1 MIPVL
6 FQIGP
11 FKVYSYGLMLG
22 IGFLLGSYIL
32 SLELKRKKLDPNMAS
47 TVTVLAVI
55 FGIAGAKILF
65 LIEEWKYFVNDPIGM
80 AFSPGGLTWYGG
92 FALGLVA
99 VITYVRR
106 RKVPV
111 LRFLDALG
119 VALILAYGVARLG
132 CHFSGDGDY
141 GIPTTLPWGTLYYN
155 GTYKPTRALADYFA
169 RNPEERAR
177 WHYDELS
184 SRIAGKDALGNP
196 YTEFDKV
203 TPCQPTPVYEMILG
217 VIGFAML
224 WRLRKN
230 PYPDGKL
237 FMIYLMLSSVFRFSV
252 EFLRLNPR
260 LLFGLSEAQLVSVP
274 LFVAG
279 LLIMLYLDRK
289 QREKA
294 SESVTH

>member
-1 MIPVL
+1 MIPIL

-65 LIEEWKYFVNDPIGM
+65 LIEDWKYFVNDPLGM
-80 AFSPGGLTWYGG
+80 ALSPGGLTWYGG
-92 FALGLVA
+92 FILGLAA
-99 VITYVRR
+99 VVTYVRR
-106 RKVPV
+106 KKVPV

-141 GIPTTLPWGTLYYN
+141 GFPTDLPWGTNYER
-155 GTYKPTRALADYFA
+155 GTYPPSRAFA
-169 RNPEERAR
+169 IFPEVTSQ
-177 WHYDELS
+177 YPGGVVPD
-184 SRIAGKDALGNP
+184 N
-196 YTEFDKV
+196 
-203 TPCQPTPVYEMILG
+203 TPCHPTPVYEMLLGILG
-217 VIGFAML
+217 FAIL
-224 WRLRKN
+224 WRLRRK
-230 PYPDGKL
+230 PFPDGKL
-237 FMIYLMLSSVFRFSV
+237 FMIYLMLSSVFRFAV

-260 LLFGLSEAQLVSVP
+260 VIFGLSEAQIISIP
-274 LFVAG
+274 LFLTG
-279 LLIMLYLDRK
+279 LLVMLYLDRK
-289 QREKA
+289 QRSKEA
-294 SESVTH
+294 QPVTL

>member
-32 SLELKRKKLDPNMAS
+32 SLELKRKKLDPNLAS
-47 TVTVLAVI
+47 TITVLAVI

-65 LIEEWKYFVNDPIGM
+65 LIEDWKYFINDPLGM

-92 FALGLVA
+92 FALGLAA
-99 VITYVRR
+99 VIFYVRR
-106 RKVPV
+106 KKVPV

-141 GIPTTLPWGTLYYN
+141 GFPTTLPWGTDYEH
-155 GTYKPTRALADYFA
+155 GTYPPSRAFA
-169 RNPEERAR
+169 IFPEVTSK
-177 WHYDELS
+177 YPGGIVPD
-184 SRIAGKDALGNP
+184 N
-196 YTEFDKV
+196 
-203 TPCQPTPVYEMILG
+203 TPCHPTPVYEMILG
-217 VIGFAML
+217 VIGFAIL
-224 WRLRKN
+224 WRLRKKS
-230 PYPDGKL
+230 YPDGKL
-237 FMIYLMLSSVFRFSV
+237 FMVYLMLSSVSRFGV

-260 LLFGLSEAQLVSVP
+260 FLFGLSEAQLLSIP
-274 LFVAG
+274 LFFTG

-289 QREKA
+289 PRDKEARLA
-294 SESVTH
+294 SL

>member
-11 FKVYSYGLMLG
+11 LKVYSYGLMLG
-22 IGFLLGSYIL
+22 IGFLLGSFIL
-32 SLELKRKKLDPNMAS
+32 ARELKRKKLDPNMAS

-65 LIEEWKYFVNDPIGM
+65 LIEDWNHFVKDPIGM

-92 FALGLVA
+92 FILGLAA

-106 RKVPV
+106 KKVPV

-132 CHFSGDGDY
+132 CHLSGDGDY
-141 GIPTTLPWGTLYYN
+141 GFPTDLPWGTNYEN
-155 GTYKPTRALADYFA
+155 GTYPPSRAFA
-169 RNPEERAR
+169 IFPEITSQ
-177 WHYDELS
+177 YPGGLVPDS
-184 SRIAGKDALGNP
+184 
-196 YTEFDKV
+196 
-203 TPCQPTPVYEMILG
+203 TPCHPTPVYELLLG
-217 VIGFAML
+217 TLGFAIL
-224 WRLRKN
+224 WRLRKK

-237 FMIYLMLSSVFRFSV
+237 FMIYLMLSSTFRFLV

-260 LLFGLSEAQLVSVP
+260 IIFGLSEAQVISIP
-274 LFVAG
+274 LFLAG

-289 QREKA
+289 QRATKA
-294 SESVTH
+294 QPTGR

>member
-11 FKVYSYGLMLG
+11 LKVYSYGLMLG
-22 IGFLLGSYIL
+22 IGFLLGSFIL
-32 SLELKRKKLDPNMAS
+32 ARELKRKKLDPNMAS

-65 LIEEWKYFVNDPIGM
+65 LIEDWNHFVKDPIGM

-92 FALGLVA
+92 FILGLAA

-106 RKVPV
+106 KKVPV

-132 CHFSGDGDY
+132 CHLSGDGDY
-141 GIPTTLPWGTLYYN
+141 GFPTDLPWGTNYEN
-155 GTYKPTRALADYFA
+155 GTYPPSRAFA
-169 RNPEERAR
+169 IFPEITSQ
-177 WHYDELS
+177 YPGGMVPD
-184 SRIAGKDALGNP
+184 N
-196 YTEFDKV
+196 
-203 TPCQPTPVYEMILG
+203 TPCHPTPVYELLLG
-217 VIGFAML
+217 TLGFAIL
-224 WRLRKN
+224 WRLRKK

-237 FMIYLMLSSVFRFSV
+237 FMIYLMLSSTFRFLV

-260 LLFGLSEAQLVSVP
+260 IIFGLSEAQVISIP
-274 LFVAG
+274 LFLAG

-289 QREKA
+289 QRATKA
-294 SESVTH
+294 QPAGR

>member
-11 FKVYSYGLMLG
+11 LKVYSYGLMLG
-22 IGFLLGSYIL
+22 IGFLLGSFIL
-32 SLELKRKKLDPNMAS
+32 ARELKRKKLDPNMAS

-65 LIEEWKYFVNDPIGM
+65 LIEDWNHFVKDPIGM

-92 FALGLVA
+92 FILGLAA

-106 RKVPV
+106 KKVPV

-132 CHFSGDGDY
+132 CHLSGDGDY
-141 GIPTTLPWGTLYYN
+141 GFPTDLPWGTNYEN
-155 GTYKPTRALADYFA
+155 GTYPPSRAFA
-169 RNPEERAR
+169 IFPEITSQ
-177 WHYDELS
+177 YPGGLVPDS
-184 SRIAGKDALGNP
+184 
-196 YTEFDKV
+196 
-203 TPCQPTPVYEMILG
+203 TPCQPTPVYELLLG
-217 VIGFAML
+217 TLGFAIL
-224 WRLRKN
+224 WRLRKK

-237 FMIYLMLSSVFRFSV
+237 FMIYLMLSSTFRFLV

-260 LLFGLSEAQLVSVP
+260 IIFGLSEAQVISIP
-274 LFVAG
+274 LFLAG

-289 QREKA
+289 QRATKA
-294 SESVTH
+294 QPTGR